1 VGVPVVVQL
10 QAVEVDRGRVVER
23 LADRAAEGVAQAVAG
38 HRVEVDVDLAGGGF
52 EVFAGA
58 AADVEDVA
66 VAIDQHGGRGE
77 ALLDQLVGEVLEAV
91 AVVGPPAGGW
101 RGADGAAWESSAT
114 SERVSVLMRLKM
126 GLLVHGAKQ
135 VAKPPWFR
143 RCRAPGCRRG

>member
-1 VGVPVVVQL
+1 VPVVVHL
-10 QAVEVDRGRVVER
+10 QAVEVDRGRVVEG

-38 HRVEVDVDLAGGGF
+38 HRVDVDVDLAGGGF

-91 AVVGPPAGGW
+91 AVVGPPAGAA
-101 RGADGAAWESSAT
+101 GALTTGRVGKLSQG
-114 SERVSVLMRLKM
+114 ERVSWLMRLKM
-126 GLLVHGAKQ
+126 WVFLSMGRTG
-135 VAKPPWFR
+135 R
-143 RCRAPGCRRG
+143 